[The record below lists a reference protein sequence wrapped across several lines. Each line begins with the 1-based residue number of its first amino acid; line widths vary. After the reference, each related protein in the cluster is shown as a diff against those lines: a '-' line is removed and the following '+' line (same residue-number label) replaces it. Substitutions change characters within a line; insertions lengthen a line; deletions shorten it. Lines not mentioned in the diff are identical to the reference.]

1 VNGWQIKLRLHQN
14 KRMTTPRKLAASSAP
29 KTAAKPATRAA
40 AAKPAA
46 RPVAKPAAKP
56 VAKAPVKAAPKAA
69 AKPAVRAAAKPAA
82 KAPVKAAPKAAAKPA
97 AKAAAKAAKPAKVVI
112 DTTKRYKFLS
122 GIDDSNFCQR
132 VSDHLDAGYELAGS
146 PTMVVK
152 GSTVYVGQAIVRK
165 ATKKAVKRK
174 KK

>member
-1 VNGWQIKLRLHQN
+1 
-14 KRMTTPRKLAASSAP
+14 MTTPRKPAASSAP

-40 AAKPAA
+40 AAKPVA
-46 RPVAKPAAKP
+46 RTVAKPAAKL
-56 VAKAPVKAAPKAA
+56 AE
-69 AKPAVRAAAKPAA
+69 KPAA

-97 AKAAAKAAKPAKVVI
+97 AKPAAKAPAKVAPKAAAKPAAKAAPKAKPAKVVI
-112 DTTKRYKFLS
+112 DTTKRYKLLT
-122 GIDDSNFCQR
+122 GLDDANFCQR
-132 VSDHLDAGYELAGS
+132 VSDHLDAGYELAGA
-146 PTMVVK
+146 PVMTVK

>member
-1 VNGWQIKLRLHQN
+1 
-14 KRMTTPRKLAASSAP
+14 MTTPRKPAASSAP

-46 RPVAKPAAKP
+46 
-56 VAKAPVKAAPKAA
+56 KAAPKA
-69 AKPAVRAAAKPAA
+69 
-82 KAPVKAAPKAAAKPA
+82 
-97 AKAAAKAAKPAKVVI
+97 AAKPAKVVI

-165 ATKKAVKRK
+165 ATKKVTKRK

>member
-1 VNGWQIKLRLHQN
+1 
-14 KRMTTPRKLAASSAP
+14 MTTPRKPAASSAP

-40 AAKPAA
+40 AAKPVAKT
-46 RPVAKPAAKP
+46 VAKPAVKP

-69 AKPAVRAAAKPAA
+69 AKPAV
-82 KAPVKAAPKAAAKPA
+82 KAAPKATAKPA
-97 AKAAAKAAKPAKVVI
+97 AKAAPKPAKPAKVVI

-165 ATKKAVKRK
+165 ATKKVAKRK

>member
-1 VNGWQIKLRLHQN
+1 
-14 KRMTTPRKLAASSAP
+14 MTTPRKPAASSAP

-40 AAKPAA
+40 AAKP
-46 RPVAKPAAKP
+46 VAKP
-56 VAKAPVKAAPKAA
+56 
-69 AKPAVRAAAKPAA
+69 AAKPAA
-82 KAPVKAAPKAAAKPA
+82 KAPVKAAPKAATKPA
-97 AKAAAKAAKPAKVVI
+97 VKTAPKAAAKPASKPAKPAKVVI

-132 VSDHLDAGYELAGS
+132 LSDHLDAGYELAGS

-152 GSTVYVGQAIVRK
+152 GSTVYVGQADVRK
-165 ATKKAVKRK
+165 ATKKAAKRK

>member
-1 VNGWQIKLRLHQN
+1 
-14 KRMTTPRKLAASSAP
+14 MTTPRKPAASSAP

-40 AAKPAA
+40 AAKPVA
-46 RPVAKPAAKP
+46 RT
-56 VAKAPVKAAPKAA
+56 
-69 AKPAVRAAAKPAA
+69 AAKPAA

-97 AKAAAKAAKPAKVVI
+97 AKAAPKAAAKPAAKAAKPAKVVI

-165 ATKKAVKRK
+165 ATKKVTKRK

>member
-1 VNGWQIKLRLHQN
+1 
-14 KRMTTPRKLAASSAP
+14 MTTPRKPAASSAP

-46 RPVAKPAAKP
+46 RTVAKPA
-56 VAKAPVKAAPKAA
+56 AKAPVKAAPK
-69 AKPAVRAAAKPAA
+69 VAAKPAA
-82 KAPVKAAPKAAAKPA
+82 KAPVKAAPKAA

>member
-1 VNGWQIKLRLHQN
+1 
-14 KRMTTPRKLAASSAP
+14 MTTPRKPAASSAP

-40 AAKPAA
+40 AAKPVAKT
-46 RPVAKPAAKP
+46 VAKPTVKP
-56 VAKAPVKAAPKAA
+56 VAKAPVKAAPKTA
-69 AKPAVRAAAKPAA
+69 AKPA
-82 KAPVKAAPKAAAKPA
+82 VKAAPKATAKPA
-97 AKAAAKAAKPAKVVI
+97 AKAAPKAAKPVKVVI

-165 ATKKAVKRK
+165 STKKAAKRK

>member
-1 VNGWQIKLRLHQN
+1 MNGWQIKVGLHQN
-14 KRMTTPRKLAASSAP
+14 KHMTTPRKPAASSAP

-40 AAKPAA
+40 AAKPVAKT
-46 RPVAKPAAKP
+46 VAKPAAK
-56 VAKAPVKAAPKAA
+56 APVK
-69 AKPAVRAAAKPAA
+69 AAAKPAA

-97 AKAAAKAAKPAKVVI
+97 PKAAKPAKVVI

-165 ATKKAVKRK
+165 ATKKVAKRK

>member
-1 VNGWQIKLRLHQN
+1 
-14 KRMTTPRKLAASSAP
+14 MTTPRKPAASSAP

-40 AAKPAA
+40 AAKP
-46 RPVAKPAAKP
+46 VAKP
-56 VAKAPVKAAPKAA
+56 
-69 AKPAVRAAAKPAA
+69 AAKPAA
-82 KAPVKAAPKAAAKPA
+82 KAPVKAAPKAATKPAVKTAPKAAAKPA
-97 AKAAAKAAKPAKVVI
+97 AKPAKPAKVVI

-165 ATKKAVKRK
+165 ATKKAAKRK

>member
-1 VNGWQIKLRLHQN
+1 
-14 KRMTTPRKLAASSAP
+14 MTTPRKPAASSAP
-29 KTAAKPATRAA
+29 KTAAKLATRAA
-40 AAKPAA
+40 AAKPVAKT
-46 RPVAKPAAKP
+46 VAKPTAKP
-56 VAKAPVKAAPKAA
+56 VAKAPVKAT
-69 AKPAVRAAAKPAA
+69 
-82 KAPVKAAPKAAAKPA
+82 PKAAAKPA
-97 AKAAAKAAKPAKVVI
+97 AKAAPKPAKPAKVVI

-165 ATKKAVKRK
+165 ATKKAAKRK

>member
-1 VNGWQIKLRLHQN
+1 
-14 KRMTTPRKLAASSAP
+14 MTTPRKPAASSAP

-40 AAKPAA
+40 AAKPVVKT
-46 RPVAKPAAKP
+46 VAKPAVKP
-56 VAKAPVKAAPKAA
+56 VAKAPVKAAPKAT
-69 AKPAVRAAAKPAA
+69 
-82 KAPVKAAPKAAAKPA
+82 AKPA
-97 AKAAAKAAKPAKVVI
+97 AKAAPKPAKPAKVVI

-165 ATKKAVKRK
+165 ATKKAAKRK

>member
-1 VNGWQIKLRLHQN
+1 
-14 KRMTTPRKLAASSAP
+14 MTTPRKPAASSAP

-40 AAKPAA
+40 AAKPVA
-46 RPVAKPAAKP
+46 RT
-56 VAKAPVKAAPKAA
+56 
-69 AKPAVRAAAKPAA
+69 AAKPAA

-97 AKAAAKAAKPAKVVI
+97 AKAPVKAAPKAAAKPAKVVI

-152 GSTVYVGQAIVRK
+152 GATVYVGQAVVRK
-165 ATKKAVKRK
+165 ATKKVTKRK

>member
-1 VNGWQIKLRLHQN
+1 MLFSFCLPHN
-14 KRMTTPRKLAASSAP
+14 KSMTTPRKPAASSAP

-46 RPVAKPAAKP
+46 RTVAKPAAKP
-56 VAKAPVKAAPKAA
+56 VAKAPVKAAPKVA
-69 AKPAVRAAAKPAA
+69 AKPAV
-82 KAPVKAAPKAAAKPA
+82 KAAAKPA
-97 AKAAAKAAKPAKVVI
+97 AKAAPKAAKPAKVVI

-152 GSTVYVGQAIVRK
+152 GSTVYVGQAVVRK
-165 ATKKAVKRK
+165 ATKKAAKRK

>member
-1 VNGWQIKLRLHQN
+1 
-14 KRMTTPRKLAASSAP
+14 MTTPRKPAASSAP

-40 AAKPAA
+40 AAKPVAKTVA
-46 RPVAKPAAKP
+46 RPAVKP
-56 VAKAPVKAAPKAA
+56 VAKAPVKAAPKAS
-69 AKPAVRAAAKPAA
+69 AKPAVKATAKPEA
-82 KAPVKAAPKAAAKPA
+82 KAAP
-97 AKAAAKAAKPAKVVI
+97 KAAKPAKVVI

>member
-1 VNGWQIKLRLHQN
+1 
-14 KRMTTPRKLAASSAP
+14 MTTPRKPAASSAP

-40 AAKPAA
+40 AAKPVAKTVA
-46 RPVAKPAAKP
+46 RPAVKP
-56 VAKAPVKAAPKAA
+56 VAKAPVKAAPKAS
-69 AKPAVRAAAKPAA
+69 AKPAVKATAKPEA
-82 KAPVKAAPKAAAKPA
+82 KAAP
-97 AKAAAKAAKPAKVVI
+97 KAAKPAKVVI

-165 ATKKAVKRK
+165 ATKKVAKRK

>member
-1 VNGWQIKLRLHQN
+1 MNGWQIKVGLHQN
-14 KRMTTPRKLAASSAP
+14 KHMTTPRKPAASSAP

-40 AAKPAA
+40 AGKPVAKT
-46 RPVAKPAAKP
+46 VAKPAAK
-56 VAKAPVKAAPKAA
+56 APVK
-69 AKPAVRAAAKPAA
+69 AAAKPAA

-97 AKAAAKAAKPAKVVI
+97 PKAAKPAKVVI

-165 ATKKAVKRK
+165 ATKKVAKRK